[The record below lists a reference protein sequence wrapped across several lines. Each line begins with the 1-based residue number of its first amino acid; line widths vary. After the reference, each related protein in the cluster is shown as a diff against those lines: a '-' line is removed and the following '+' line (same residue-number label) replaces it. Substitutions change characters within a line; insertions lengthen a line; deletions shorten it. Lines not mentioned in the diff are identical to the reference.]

1 MPNNNH
7 VTVIVLTSSGKDG
20 SDTVNKIKESCRKLG
35 KKFYAVSTQYAYID
49 DRASTPEKIVIHN
62 YDGSGKS
69 VTLDPRDVVCFAR
82 GGVTNTQIGM
92 AILTIFE
99 NTGMFVINERR
110 PMELCANKLYSAI
123 QLDSYDIPTPKTAF
137 VANLS
142 SLDNAL
148 EQIGNKFPVI
158 VKTLTGAEGVGVSIV
173 DSYESLK
180 SVLQT
185 LWKYNAEL
193 LIQEYLEIKNDVRV
207 LVLDGK
213 VVAAAMRGKAPRDF
227 RTNLAQG
234 AEGGPY
240 KISDEEREIAERAAQ
255 AFGTYYV
262 GVDMVTSKG
271 KPYVIEL
278 NASPGSGNVYRS
290 YFTKSEGE
298 NITGQKLIDSVV
310 KYAVNREN
318 WNFNHREVGLIETI
332 DVDGIGKFQA
342 KLDTGNESYNV
353 LGAEN
358 IEEYNGTVSFTV
370 QGKKY
375 EKPVVS
381 HVRIRTNNM
390 NVDRRP
396 VVEFDVEFRNRKF
409 KNIRFSLVPRR
420 FNKYPV
426 LIGNKFMNL
435 AKISVNVNAVNTLPE
450 SYSNNHYVQK
460 INTLNSFVQID
471 EMRDILAEKLQ
482 TCKKEDEA
490 NLIEEALG
498 YINVA
503 KYNLKNQQQQAYDR
517 NTIMYADKKF
527 LNFLENF
534 NNDNS
539 ETQNLNEQVV
549 SEAKKSNRESSI
561 SQARKALAK
570 ISKKREGLKKKKT
583 RKSRSVASKS
593 IKGRATEKDY
603 QRLDRAIQRRRAKA
617 DREKGIVRKKSREK
631 LGPAHVG
638 ATEGPSTPAS
648 REYSRSRRS
657 QLERLYSKKYPTEK
671 APTEYNPEMASVRF
685 WNYRTP
691 TNPRRSD
698 AGNPI
703 QSGARAGVV
712 DGGIKQRFGR
722 YYGNK
727 KGKTKSR
734 TGMTGEEIRSVVRE
748 KIRRGEWPSPGG
760 MAGLRKGWEKTWMK
774 KKKG

>member
-20 SDTVNKIKESCRKLG
+20 SDTVNKIQQSCKKFG
-35 KKFYAVSTQYAYID
+35 KKFYMVSTQYAYID
-49 DRASTPEKIVIHN
+49 DRASTSEKIVIHN
-62 YDGSGKS
+62 HDGSGKS
-69 VTLDPRDVVCFAR
+69 ITLDPRDVVCFAR

-148 EQIGNKFPVI
+148 EQIGNQFPVI

-185 LWKYNAEL
+185 LWKYDAEL

-240 KISDEEREIAERAAQ
+240 KISDQEREIAERAAEV
-255 AFGTYYV
+255 FGTYYV

-290 YFTKSEGE
+290 YFPDSEGK

-310 KYAVNREN
+310 KHAINREN
-318 WNFNHREVGLIETI
+318 WNFNHREVGLIEPI
-332 DVDGIGKFQA
+332 DIDSIGKFKA

-358 IEEYNGTVSFTV
+358 IEEYNGTVAFTV

-381 HVRIRTNNM
+381 HVRIRTNNI

-435 AKISVNVNAVNTLPE
+435 AKISVNVNTIQTLPE
-450 SYSNNHYVQK
+450 SNRNNQYIEK
-460 INTLNSFVQID
+460 INTLGSFVQID

-490 NLIEEALG
+490 VLIEEALG
-498 YINVA
+498 HINVA

-527 LNFLENF
+527 LKFLENF
-534 NNDNS
+534 NNENS
-539 ETQNLNEQVV
+539 EKQNLNEEVV
-549 SEAKKSNRESSI
+549 SEATRASSI

-570 ISKKREGLKKKKT
+570 ISKKREALRKGKKQ
-583 RKSRSVASKS
+583 RKSRSVGVK
-593 IKGRATEKDY
+593 IVKGKPKEKDY
-603 QRLDRAIQRRRAKA
+603 QRLDRAIQRKRAKS
-617 DREKGIVRKKSREK
+617 DREKGIVRKKKREK
-631 LGPAHVG
+631 MGPAHVG
-638 ATEGPSTPAS
+638 AIEGASIPAS
-648 REYSRSRRS
+648 REYSQSRRS
-657 QLERLYSKKYPTEK
+657 QLERLYSRKKYKEK
-671 APTEYNPEMASVRF
+671 APTEYNPEMASIRF

-698 AGNPI
+698 AGNPM
-703 QSGARAGVV
+703 QSGARASVV

-774 KKKG
+774 KKKKD